1 VAEPSPEAEV
11 TVAVVLVLL
20 VLSADPRPID
30 LGAISVER
38 ARVLDGKTVT
48 VSLLEAKPPYTLLG
62 RTMVGA
68 ADRDDGAERGAVLL
82 GRRLDIREGER
93 VTVRGRLRLV
103 HHAPATLNG
112 LAVPAWW
119 EVRVEEFGD
128 R

>member
-1 VAEPSPEAEV
+1 MA
-11 TVAVVLVLL
+11 LVLTML
-20 VLSADPRPID
+20 VLSADPRPVD
-30 LGAISVER
+30 LGAISLER

-48 VSLLEAKPPYTLLG
+48 VSLLVAKPPYTLLG

-68 ADRDDGAERGAVLL
+68 ADRDDGAELL
-82 GRRLDIREGER
+82 GRRLDTREGER

-103 HHAPATLNG
+103 HHAPATLKG